1 MKERFR
7 KIGKHLLEKQYYYVC
22 GIITIVILAMGF
34 FRFPNALGRLIESV
48 RDFGVSIAGLFCE
61 VFDIDYD
68 FTITVNT
75 LPDYDFL
82 NVKKWGFGLF
92 GKTPANSYTPSLPFP
107 ETWEEFKAAWVK
119 YWRAWADL
127 YNFLMYVYHT
137 LNVLWALWII
147 SVVVVPL
154 CFLIRALFMK
164 FYFREKPRPKNEGDS
179 PPPDV
184 DEPEITDSKPLQ
196 LWHRFYFNVVLRVVA
211 WFVRL
216 YYFIKERDTLW
227 GFWLLCALLYFNV
240 LTIAV
245 EFISYYVYL
254 VYTIDFTT
262 LYLQVYKL
270 CLDLWA
276 FCSFM
281 PFIGWVILIIVLLE
295 VWSRRIGYDN
305 LYHQE
310 RCNRGLCNELG
321 VVTYIYAEMGGFKT
335 TMMTDMLMSDEV
347 QLRDDALEIILECDA
362 CFPNFPWLRL
372 ERVLKQAYAEH
383 VVYDKWSCIRFIRAL
398 RKEFEENPCAENIF
412 GYDIDR
418 YPMEHDNKLYVEY
431 IWDTIQDY
439 ALAYTIYTIQSSL
452 LVTTFSVRV
461 DSLFMDLG
469 HFPLWDCDFFKRDS
483 RLLEA
488 YSRHSHI
495 LDYDMIRLGSQM
507 LKNNPKRYAFGWGV
521 YGLTEADK
529 EFKNT
534 QELEEV
540 KAKDDECNQ
549 KNDLTHVLLKMARHA
564 CMIRGRNFIRIK
576 ADMQRVE
583 NITANLRQIGNVALI
598 TERGEE
604 KPVLP
609 WFAPYRIFAPFLMT
623 LKGSLDN
630 LYVNNRF
637 LRSDNRLITSAA
649 EKLRSIIGTW
659 DERYM
664 NVFGTRVLTIELQN
678 GRMEGNV
685 KTYKHYSMN
694 KKIRPKRFASDCLGG
709 MWEARGAANFVGLGD
724 MAEFADYLA
733 TQDELLQENSHWQ
746 AELQKYQG
754 IEVNTVRND
763 IKAVEK
769 QLGSALDFLTQ
780 IENGKVEVSAETE
793 RALQTVVKNLCAD
806 VTEYVDYDVP
816 DDMEE
821 TA

>member
-7 KIGKHLLEKQYYYVC
+7 KIGVHLRDKQYHYVC
-22 GIITIVILAMGF
+22 GLITIAILALGF
-34 FRFPNALGRLIESV
+34 FRFPNALGRFVEAV
-48 RDFGVSIAGLFCE
+48 RDLGLSLAALFCE
-61 VFDIDYD
+61 CLDIDYD
-68 FTITVNT
+68 FGATVNT
-75 LPDYDFL
+75 MPDYDFL
-82 NVKKWGFGLF
+82 NVKEWVYSWFKQ
-92 GKTPANSYTPSLPFP
+92 KPANSYRPSIPFP
-107 ETWEEFKAAWVK
+107 DTWKEFKAAWVG
-119 YWRAWADL
+119 YWKAWASL
-127 YNFLMYVYHT
+127 ENFLMYVYYT
-137 LNVLWALWII
+137 LEVIWVLWII
-147 SVVVVPL
+147 SFVVVPL
-154 CFLIRALFMK
+154 CFGIRELFNK
-164 FYFREKPRPKNEGDS
+164 FYFREKPRPKNEDEE
-179 PPPDV
+179 PPDV
-184 DEPEITDSKPLQ
+184 VEDEITESKPLQ
-196 LWHRFYFNVVLRVVA
+196 LWHKFYFNVILRIKL
-211 WFVRL
+211 WFVGL
-216 YYFIKERDTLW
+216 IEFIKERETLW
-227 GFWLLCALLYFNV
+227 GFWLCCALLYFNV
-240 LTIAV
+240 LTMVI
-245 EFISYYVYL
+245 EFDAYYVYL
-254 VYTIDFTT
+254 VYTMDFTT
-262 LYLQVYKL
+262 LYMQVYKL

-281 PFIGWVILIIVLLE
+281 PLIGWIVLVIVLLE

-310 RCNRGLCNELG
+310 RCNRGFCNELG

-398 RKEFEENPCAENIF
+398 RKEFEENPCTENIF

-418 YPMEHDNKLYVEY
+418 YPIEYDNKLYLEY
-431 IWDTIQDY
+431 IWETIQDY

-452 LVTTFSVRV
+452 LVTTYSVRV

-623 LKGSLDN
+623 LKSSLDN

-659 DERYM
+659 NERYM
-664 NVFGTRVLTIELQN
+664 NVYGTRVLTIELQN
-678 GRMEGNV
+678 GRMEGNI
-685 KTYKHYSMN
+685 KTYKHYSMK
-694 KKIRPKRFASDCLGG
+694 KKIRSKRFASDCLGG
-709 MWEARGAANFVGLGD
+709 MWEARGAANFVGLDD

-754 IEVNTVRND
+754 IAEVKRELD
-763 IKAVEK
+763 IKAVDKLLSSTVEGLMAM
-769 QLGSALDFLTQ
+769 Q
-780 IENGKVEVSAETE
+780 NGKITASEETKQ
-793 RALQTVVKNLCAD
+793 AAQVL
-806 VTEYVDYDVP
+806 VTELCSTVTNWAQEKENADKS
-816 DDMEE
+816 
-821 TA
+821 A